1 MPGRR
6 TRPHLRDGAG
16 WPGQLRRAPQYGRAS
31 PALVD
36 LETAPRQSSST
47 SPLALPLFSSP
58 VMLLAAACAG
68 DVGLSLLDMWGSN
81 LRWEGGGRPPRRA
94 PSCRG
99 RAPGRG
105 GRPGCH
111 GRRVRGGEGW
121 SRVCAGRQRATEGG
135 RMAVRRHAREGE
147 EDGRALCRSRAEPT
161 SRRCTRRGRCPAS
174 SLQFGAGRSEG
185 KEWWRSEGGGRWR
198 RRKLRGRKDGGR
210 ERRDRGWGG
219 DDRRRRQC
227 GGGERAGAGGRRHGG
242 EGAEEAE
249 TAAPGRGAGEAEKA
263 APGRGAERSGDG
275 TQRKEASGRR
285 WMRRYLLEQ

>member
-1 MPGRR
+1 
-6 TRPHLRDGAG
+6 
-16 WPGQLRRAPQYGRAS
+16 
-31 PALVD
+31 
-36 LETAPRQSSST
+36 
-47 SPLALPLFSSP
+47 
-58 VMLLAAACAG
+58 
-68 DVGLSLLDMWGSN
+68 MWGSN
-81 LRWEGGGRPPRRA
+81 SRWEGGGRPPRRA

-99 RAPGRG
+99 RPPGRG

-198 RRKLRGRKDGGR
+198 RRQLRGRKDGGKGSFAEAASCER
-210 ERRDRGWGG
+210 ETRDAECNVNQRMSCVSASTETAERRPKRGN
-219 DDRRRRQC
+219 
-227 GGGERAGAGGRRHGG
+227 AGRVQSS
-242 EGAEEAE
+242 
-249 TAAPGRGAGEAEKA
+249 P
-263 APGRGAERSGDG
+263 
-275 TQRKEASGRR
+275 
-285 WMRRYLLEQ
+285 ML